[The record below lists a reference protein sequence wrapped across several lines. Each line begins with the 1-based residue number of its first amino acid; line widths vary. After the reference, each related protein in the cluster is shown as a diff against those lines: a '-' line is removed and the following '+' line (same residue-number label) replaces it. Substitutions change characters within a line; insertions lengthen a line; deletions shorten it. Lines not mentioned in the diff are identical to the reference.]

1 MRIGNSFL
9 RADNSSIK
17 ARIMSL
23 KAEYSSIM
31 AKVMLLEA
39 ENSSTKSELVDFI
52 EKLQVYRTL
61 KTLIH
66 LTDAKT
72 DIFLGPCLHSI
83 LSTPSYELSQR
94 LRESTLS
101 CNWG

>member
-1 MRIGNSFL
+1 MRIENSFM

-23 KAEYSSIM
+23 KAEYSSIK

-39 ENSSTKSELVDFI
+39 NYRSTKAEVVDFI

-61 KTLIH
+61 KTLIYP
-66 LTDAKT
+66 TDAKT
-72 DIFLGPCLHSI
+72 DIFLGPSLHFI
-83 LSTPSYELSQR
+83 LFMPSYELSQR
-94 LRESTLS
+94 L
-101 CNWG
+101 

>member
-1 MRIGNSFL
+1 MRTENSFM

-23 KAEYSSIM
+23 KAEYSSIK

-39 ENSSTKSELVDFI
+39 ENSSTKAELVDFI
-52 EKLQVYRTL
+52 ERLQVYRTL
-61 KTLIH
+61 KTLIY

-72 DIFLGPCLHSI
+72 GIFHGPSLHSS

-94 LRESTLS
+94 LRESSLS